1 MNRKFKTPS
10 CAYEMKEGGQIVTDG
25 IVRRKITG
33 TTFGAVLGHNPYV
46 SPFEAA
52 CRLLGLIDEDI
63 SDKPAVRA
71 GRELELPI
79 IHYLN
84 GVYEMTMIPDEEL
97 GFFPRDGPHEGW
109 VSDFDDPTF
118 AGHIDGMAIQDG
130 KDYILEIKTARD
142 PAAWENGI
150 PQHYQDQVRL
160 YDHFLTNQDRAYVG
174 VCFVDE
180 SAYSDPSSFVPSHAN
195 TTLLAMMIDKEQ
207 TAIDIDYARSWYA
220 AYIENGTTPP
230 YNPNIPRD
238 VEIWTFLEGV
248 AAGPGSI
255 ANDVDR
261 LAELEIRIKE
271 HDAEIDDERKEA
283 EDLRKR
289 IKEHLVHNGLG
300 YLDSGSSRYIAS
312 IREQKRT
319 KIDKDLMIQDGL
331 DPERYIKTEISNVFT
346 IKERK

>member
-1 MNRKFKTPS
+1 MSRQFKTPS
-10 CAYEMKEGGQIVTDG
+10 CAYEMKEGGQVVTDG

-33 TTFGAVLGHNPYV
+33 TTFGAVLGHNPYM

-79 IHYLN
+79 IRYLDCAYDAKF
-84 GVYEMTMIPDEEL
+84 VPDEEL
-97 GFFPRDGPHEGW
+97 GFSPRDGPHDSW
-109 VSDFDDPTF
+109 VSDFDDPIF
-118 AGHIDGMAIQDG
+118 AGHIDGMVIQDG

-142 PAAWENGI
+142 PAAWENGV
-150 PQHYQDQVRL
+150 PQHYRDQVRL
-160 YDHFLTNQDRAYVG
+160 YNHFLTDQDYAYVG

-180 SAYSDPSSFVPSHAN
+180 SAYSDPTAWIPSYKN
-195 TTLLAMMIDKEQ
+195 TALLVMDTEREQ
-207 TAIDIDYARSWYA
+207 TARDLDYARSWYA
-220 AYIENGTTPP
+220 AYIERGMTPP

-238 VEIWTFLEGV
+238 VAIWDFLEGV
-248 AAGPGSI
+248 AAGSGSI
-255 ANDVDR
+255 ADDVDR

-283 EDLRKR
+283 EELRKR

-300 YLDSGSSRYIAS
+300 FLDSGSSKYVAS

-331 DPERYIKTEISNVFT
+331 DPNRYIKTEISNVFT